1 MKSFY
6 EILLKIQR
14 NERDTNENIQT
25 LLIQA
30 EHVINLLFM
39 KDFSYL
45 VMLCSKE
52 LQRFDVLPHYAMNV
66 CKKLKQQLQHGMESF
81 QKGETPSAIS
91 IEKGNAVKQYT
102 IWGNFKQNITKITDD
117 QTYKNVRLLV
127 PSELGLVIRSGTI
140 YGCDK
145 EGYKNLVKVRFKD
158 FAKFLQSFIKELE
171 NRFEPWP
178 EWIILCD
185 DTFNFSS
192 NNTTTD
198 RKQLFLFLLN
208 RPCGIHPLL
217 QEEKLHLEAEYKTML
232 VNVEILKV
240 KFAQVKKNNPL
251 ENLIWYELLTNKKYY
266 SDCKNLNSFALKFLT
281 RSLNE
286 GTVEVEVSCME
297 QIESE
302 GRPLTHENACKL
314 NFIATNGPHPLASL
328 SLVEDMLNSYF
339 GKDWHFTLHNSKW
352 FVLKVVNHHV

>member
-1 MKSFY
+1 M
-6 EILLKIQR
+6 
-14 NERDTNENIQT
+14 
-25 LLIQA
+25 
-30 EHVINLLFM
+30 
-39 KDFSYL
+39 
-45 VMLCSKE
+45 
-52 LQRFDVLPHYAMNV
+52 
-66 CKKLKQQLQHGMESF
+66 
-81 QKGETPSAIS
+81 
-91 IEKGNAVKQYT
+91 
-102 IWGNFKQNITKITDD
+102 
-117 QTYKNVRLLV
+117 
-127 PSELGLVIRSGTI
+127 
-140 YGCDK
+140 
-145 EGYKNLVKVRFKD
+145 
-158 FAKFLQSFIKELE
+158 
-171 NRFEPWP
+171 
-178 EWIILCD
+178 CD

-266 SDCKNLNSFALKFLT
+266 SDCKNLNSFALKILT

-286 GTVEVEVSCME
+286 GTVEIKVSCMD
-297 QIESE
+297 QIDSE
-302 GRPLTHENACKL
+302 G
-314 NFIATNGPHPLASL
+314 FYFATNGPNPLVSL